1 MPVGVELTAGM
12 IAQRRRRLPPA
23 SVGGDDHSQAFK
35 DFEAAGWS
43 ANASGYER
51 LTGRITARVA
61 DLLLDAAGVRDGV
74 RVLDVGCGTGALCAI
89 AAARGA
95 RPTGVDLA
103 EGMVAAARRAHPSLE
118 FASGDAEALPCA
130 DGAFDAAL
138 GAFVV
143 NHVPH
148 PERAAAELRRVLAPG
163 GRVALAMWGPPER
176 VPFLGLF
183 DAAMRAAGVGGRA
196 GPALPAGPAAFRFAD
211 ADELRGLLHGA
222 GFERVEV
229 REHELSHAVAGA
241 DELWDGVRTG
251 SVRTAA
257 QLRALDDNERA
268 RVRGAL
274 EELLEERRAGG
285 GLELETA
292 VLIAA
297 GVSPAAGT
305 PARRAR

>member
-1 MPVGVELTAGM
+1 MSSADPE
-12 IAQRRRRLPPA
+12 PA
-23 SVGGDDHSQAFK
+23 RAFK

-43 ANASGYER
+43 ANAGGYER

-61 DLLLDAAGVRDGV
+61 ELLLDAAAVRDGM
-74 RVLDVGCGTGALCAI
+74 RVLDVGCGTGALCAA

-103 EGMVAAARRAHPSLE
+103 DGMVAAARRAHPALE
-118 FASGDAEALPCA
+118 FVAGDAEALPCG
-130 DGAFDAAL
+130 DGGFGAAL

-183 DAAMRAAGVGGRA
+183 DAAMRAAGVRA
-196 GPALPAGPAAFRFAD
+196 ADALPPGPAAFRFAD
-211 ADELRGLLHGA
+211 ADELRKVLEA
-222 GFERVEV
+222 TGFERVEV
-229 REHELSHAVAGA
+229 REHELSHAVGSA
-241 DELWDGVRTG
+241 DELWDGVQTG

-257 QLRALDDNERA
+257 QLRALDDGERA
-268 RVRGAL
+268 RVRDAL
-274 EELLEERRAGG
+274 EELLAERRVGG

-297 GVSPAAGT
+297 GVSPAA
-305 PARRAR
+305 